1 MSYKTNYEL
10 WSSPT
15 PSYQSRRPSALSE
28 IDLVLAQ
35 AYPHVAYSYCCHCY
49 YDPEC
54 ESESQPAS
62 PGGMSERSMME
73 VDRPRTGYGGKR
85 SRRDQADSKKRKIRS
100 RLRQFLPRG
109 RC

>member
-1 MSYKTNYEL
+1 MHSDDHLAQSWLTT
-10 WSSPT
+10 WQSSPT
-15 PSYQSRRPSALSE
+15 PSYQSRRPLALSE

-85 SRRDQADSKKRKIRS
+85 SRRDQGEFSGAISIV
-100 RLRQFLPRG
+100 
-109 RC
+109 